1 MNDSSTR
8 LPLAGIR
15 VADFGWMIA
24 GPLAT
29 RPLANFGAEVIRIE
43 SSARIDEIRALGPRP
58 EGNTS
63 PNVAG
68 VFNDCNT
75 SKLSMTVNLGTPE
88 GIELAKEVV
97 SVSDVVTNNFRGDRM
112 GRWGLAYE
120 DLVKLKPDI
129 IMLGMAMMGT
139 TGVHQHYG
147 GNGINIIAGAGI
159 SGITGSPDRPPVGTG
174 SLYPDFSG
182 NPNHATLAVLAA
194 LRHRNRTGKGQFID
208 LAQYEST
215 ISLLGSSVLQYT
227 TLGSVPVRPGN
238 RSRWA
243 APHGVYRCAGD
254 DRWCAIAVE
263 TETEWDGLRRAMGA
277 PAWAME
283 DRFQSVAGRKKHED
297 DLDELIEEWTG
308 GREDHEVMRCLQNQ
322 GVPAGMVQNSKDLVE
337 NDPGFR
343 KRHIRVLEHPEIGE
357 MTIHGETISISGV
370 EPIVELAPHM
380 GEHTEYVLKDLLG
393 MPETDVDQLYVDGVL
408 N

>member
-1 MNDSSTR
+1 
-8 LPLAGIR
+8 
-15 VADFGWMIA
+15 
-24 GPLAT
+24 
-29 RPLANFGAEVIRIE
+29 
-43 SSARIDEIRALGPRP
+43 
-58 EGNTS
+58 
-63 PNVAG
+63 
-68 VFNDCNT
+68 
-75 SKLSMTVNLGTPE
+75 
-88 GIELAKEVV
+88 
-97 SVSDVVTNNFRGDRM
+97 
-112 GRWGLAYE
+112 
-120 DLVKLKPDI
+120 
-129 IMLGMAMMGT
+129 
-139 TGVHQHYG
+139 
-147 GNGINIIAGAGI
+147 
-159 SGITGSPDRPPVGTG
+159 
-174 SLYPDFSG
+174 
-182 NPNHATLAVLAA
+182 
-194 LRHRNRTGKGQFID
+194 
-208 LAQYEST
+208 
-215 ISLLGSSVLQYT
+215 QYT

-263 TETEWDGLRRAMGA
+263 TETEWDGLRRAMGD

-297 DLDELIEEWTG
+297 DLDELIEEWTS
-308 GREDHEVMRCLQNQ
+308 GRKDHEVMRCLQNQ